1 VHGVQWTDSV
11 RRMAAD
17 GVTDFVEIGPGRVL
31 SGLIKRISPET
42 ETHALDAPGNG
53 ALWLPGTLEA
63 TA

>member
-1 VHGVQWTDSV
+1 
-11 RRMAAD
+11 MAAD

-42 ETHALDAPGNG
+42 LTHALDAPGDG
-53 ALWLPGTLEA
+53 ALWLPGTDEA

>member
-1 VHGVQWTDSV
+1 
-11 RRMAAD
+11 MAAD

-53 ALWLPGTLEA
+53 ALWLPGSLEA